1 MLGNG
6 WYNHQSKAV
15 WDFDRAP
22 WRNRPA
28 FCMNLR
34 ITYEDGS
41 VEVIPSERDWKTSSG
56 ALIFNSIY
64 TAEHYDARLEQKDW
78 STADFD
84 DSKWNGVGYRGA
96 PSQNVVSQQVQPIR
110 IVETI
115 PANTW
120 KKINDST
127 YIFDFARNMSGV
139 TRIKVSGEEGTV
151 VKLKHGERLYDNGRV
166 NTSNIDVYHR
176 PVDDSD
182 PFQTDI
188 LILSGKGEDEFM
200 ARFNYKGFRYV
211 EVTSSKPIELQ
222 QNSLTAY
229 FVHSD
234 VPQKGEIST
243 SNPLVNRLWWA
254 TNNAYLSNLMG
265 YPTDCPQREKNGWTG
280 DGHFAIETALYNY
293 DGITVYEKW
302 LADHRDEQQPNGVL
316 PDIIPTGG
324 WGYGTDNGLDWT
336 STIAIIPWNIYL
348 FYGDSKL
355 LSDCY
360 ENIKRYV
367 NYVDRTSPNGF
378 DFMGKRRLGSCKIPF
393 IERVDFISILLCR
406 HKDTGK
412 RGKTVQQA
420 RRLRTL
426 PGSCRENKECNQR

>member
-234 VPQKGEIST
+234 VPQKG
-243 SNPLVNRLWWA
+243 R
-254 TNNAYLSNLMG
+254 
-265 YPTDCPQREKNGWTG
+265 
-280 DGHFAIETALYNY
+280 
-293 DGITVYEKW
+293 
-302 LADHRDEQQPNGVL
+302 
-316 PDIIPTGG
+316 
-324 WGYGTDNGLDWT
+324 
-336 STIAIIPWNIYL
+336 
-348 FYGDSKL
+348 
-355 LSDCY
+355 
-360 ENIKRYV
+360 
-367 NYVDRTSPNGF
+367 
-378 DFMGKRRLGSCKIPF
+378 
-393 IERVDFISILLCR
+393 
-406 HKDTGK
+406 
-412 RGKTVQQA
+412 
-420 RRLRTL
+420 
-426 PGSCRENKECNQR
+426 